1 MMRNNDVTTDSTVQ
15 KTWIIE
21 ESDLSAQTTAA
32 HETRFT
38 LANGYRSL
46 RGESPFCAPRYPGAF
61 YAGLFD
67 KSEAAVTE
75 LVNCP
80 DPLPFRVYVDY
91 EEALVGTRGA
101 SAYHRVLD
109 MERGLVI
116 SHLVYEAETGSRLR
130 MRSERFVSRADRH
143 RWAERWVFQA
153 ENFSRRILIK
163 IAIDGAVLNNRQHP
177 LDAVQHS
184 TVTNKGRLELE
195 GASGI
200 FLESQT
206 RDQGLCISEG
216 ELLLCPETGPS
227 LKLLVLRSLAERVEA
242 VYELN
247 LSEGSAVVL
256 HRLGYGIVGLP
267 SEAEGC
273 QDIYS
278 ALTAFVSEGYEA
290 ELEAHQKVLRRF
302 WEEADIQIE
311 GDERAQRAIRFNLFH
326 LSSCA
331 DPGNRR
337 VSIGAKGL
345 HGEGYKGHVFWDT
358 ETFMLPFFIFTQ
370 PETARSLLSYRY
382 HTLAG
387 ARENARRGGHRGA
400 RFPWESADTGLEVTP
415 PWGVDY
421 AGHLVRIWTGELE
434 VHINADI
441 TYGVLKYLQVSGD
454 RQFLIQEGLQILLET
469 SQFWASFVQWNGAK
483 QCYEIR
489 NVIGPDEFHEHV
501 DNNTYTNYLTAWAL
515 RKVGDLVHQLE
526 KEDPALLREILS
538 RAQVKREELEFWRD
552 VADKLYIAKDGELLE
567 QFEGYFKLKDIPIT
581 EWDKNGMP
589 LWPKTLDVRRLNETQ
604 LIKQP
609 DVVML
614 FAMIGEEFSLEQKIK
629 NYEYYE
635 RRTMH
640 KSSLSPSMYAMVG
653 LGLGKHNYAYEY
665 FIKAA
670 ETDIVDNQGNTAHG
684 LHAANAGGTWQ
695 SAVFGFGGLSLDK
708 DGTVRLEPWLPPQW
722 KGLRYR
728 FYWRGIPVAVEAEQ
742 GSFTVRAEQP
752 LVFRSGKGE
761 YSAGKDGIV
770 VQRVL

>member
-1 MMRNNDVTTDSTVQ
+1 MYTQ
-15 KTWIIE
+15 KSAAQNTSWLID
-21 ESDLSAQTTAA
+21 ESDLSADTTAA

-46 RGESPFCAPRYPGAF
+46 RGESPFCQPRFPGAF

-80 DPLPFRVYVDY
+80 NPLPLRVYVDY
-91 EEALVGTRGA
+91 EEVLVGKQGA
-101 SAYHRVLD
+101 SEYHRALD
-109 MERGLVI
+109 MEQGLVS

-130 MRSERFVSRADRH
+130 MQSERFVSRADRH

-177 LDAVQHS
+177 LDAVQHIK
-184 TVTNKGRLELE
+184 VTDRGRLDLE
-195 GASGI
+195 SAAGI

-206 RDQGLCISEG
+206 RDQGMRVCEG
-216 ELLLCPETGPS
+216 ALLLCPETEPA
-227 LKLLVLRSLAERVEA
+227 LKLLVLRPLAERVEA
-242 VYELN
+242 VYELS
-247 LSEGSAVVL
+247 LSEGRPVVL
-256 HRLGYGIVGLP
+256 YRLGYGMVTPQAG
-267 SEAEGC
+267 SEQGH
-273 QDIYS
+273 DIRS
-278 ALTAFVSEGYEA
+278 ALAAFVAEGYEA
-290 ELEAHQKVLRRF
+290 ELDAHRKVMQHF
-302 WEEADIQIE
+302 WDEADIQIE

-331 DPGNRR
+331 DPGTGR

-400 RFPWESADTGLEVTP
+400 RFPWESADTGVEVTP

-441 TYGVLKYLQVSGD
+441 TYAVLKYLQVSGD
-454 RQFLIQEGLQILLET
+454 RQFLIEEGLQILLET
-469 SQFWASFVQWNGAK
+469 SQFWASFVQWNEEK
-483 QCYEIR
+483 QRYEIR

-501 DNNTYTNYLTAWAL
+501 DNNTYTNYLAAWAL
-515 RKVGDLVHQLE
+515 RKVRDLVHQLE
-526 KEDPALLREILS
+526 KEDPALLKDILS
-538 RAQVKREELEFWRD
+538 RSQISREELESWKE
-552 VADKLYIAKDGELLE
+552 VADKLYIPQDGELLE

-589 LWPKTLDVRRLNETQ
+589 LWPKGLDVRRLNETQ

-614 FAMIGEEFSLEQKIK
+614 FAMIGEEFTLEQKIK

-635 RRTMH
+635 QRTMH

-653 LGLGKHNYAYEY
+653 LGLGKHDHAYEY

-708 DGTVRLEPWLPPQW
+708 DGVLRIEPWLPPQW
-722 KGLRYR
+722 KRLRYR
-728 FYWRGIPVAVEAEQ
+728 FYWRGISVAVDVAP
-742 GSFTVRAEQP
+742 GVFTVQAQEP
-752 LVFRSGKGE
+752 LVFRAGNTE
-761 YSAGKDGIV
+761 YSTGKDGITV
-770 VQRVL
+770 SRVG